1 LEIEQMIGALI
12 LGLVAGFIGKAL
24 MPGKDPGGFFATI
37 LIGLAGAALGWAIF
51 TLGLGIGDDD
61 AFDLGGLL
69 GAIVGVMILLFAY
82 RKFVESRQPA
92 TTAAPAAAASER
104 PARRAGRAGGRRRN
118 R

>member
-1 LEIEQMIGALI
+1 LI

-37 LIGLAGAALGWAIF
+37 LIGLAGAALGWVIF

-92 TTAAPAAAASER
+92 TTTAAPAAAER
-104 PARRAGRAGGRRRN
+104 PARRGGGRRRN

>member
-1 LEIEQMIGALI
+1 MIGALI

-37 LIGLAGAALGWAIF
+37 LIGLAGAALGWVIF

-92 TTAAPAAAASER
+92 TTTAAPAAAER
-104 PARRAGRAGGRRRN
+104 PARRGGGRRRN